1 MPYTVYPTDLP
12 EVLILQPK
20 VFGDERGFFYESFN
34 QRDFNAAT
42 GLDVTF
48 VQDNHSRSARGVLRG
63 LHYQIEHAQG
73 KLVRVTAGEVYDVAV
88 DLRRSSANFGRWT
101 AVVLSAANQRQLWVP
116 PGFGHGFVQGFGELG
131 AAAPDVAGEAAPEL
145 ELAVHVEGLAAEGGL
160 EADAVLGEPDRGVGA
175 VGDQHVG
182 HFGIGAPFGEAADV
196 VEVLFAGVGA
206 EIDVVEIE
214 VLDVGGD
221 AQQVVDGVVDEA
233 EGAAGEGG
241 GD

>member
-88 DLRRSSANFGRWT
+88 DLRRSSPNFGRWT

-116 PGFGHGFVQGFGELG
+116 PGFGHGFVVGSDSAEFLYKTTDYWSPAHERSILWS
-131 AAAPDVAGEAAPEL
+131 DPEL
-145 ELAVHVEGLAAEGGL
+145 AIPWPLTGPPILAAKDAAGIRL
-160 EADAVLGEPDRGVGA
+160 RDAVTYP
-175 VGDQHVG
+175 
-182 HFGIGAPFGEAADV
+182 
-196 VEVLFAGVGA
+196 
-206 EIDVVEIE
+206 
-214 VLDVGGD
+214 
-221 AQQVVDGVVDEA
+221 
-233 EGAAGEGG
+233 
-241 GD
+241 